1 MAFSRH
7 SLRRVIGDMVHR
19 HNGKND
25 TINQHCKTQERSGKK
40 ADRNSII
47 SNGSLSV
54 SYRELSV
61 GFFLKSIEFSYLRHR
76 LNDYIKVK
84 KKFVN
89 H

>member
-25 TINQHCKTQERSGKK
+25 TINTSSSIGHHKNSNRTRKKT
-40 ADRNSII
+40 DRNSII

-54 SYRELSV
+54 CMLFIR
-61 GFFLKSIEFSYLRHR
+61 
-76 LNDYIKVK
+76 
-84 KKFVN
+84 
-89 H
+89 

>member
-25 TINQHCKTQERSGKK
+25 TINTSSIGHHKNSNRIRKKT
-40 ADRNSII
+40 DRNSII

-54 SYRELSV
+54 CMLFIR
-61 GFFLKSIEFSYLRHR
+61 
-76 LNDYIKVK
+76 
-84 KKFVN
+84 
-89 H
+89 

>member
-7 SLRRVIGDMVHR
+7 SLRRVIGDMVNR

-25 TINQHCKTQERSGKK
+25 TENAFSMGQHHKNNDKSQKK

-54 SYRELSV
+54 CT
-61 GFFLKSIEFSYLRHR
+61 
-76 LNDYIKVK
+76 
-84 KKFVN
+84 
-89 H
+89 